1 MVLKSEFFKGVN
13 PWFWWKLDTFQILPF
28 TTKYVKVNCFV
39 LDKIVKRTY
48 LVIFNDKQPILDN
61 EIGDFWKIPK
71 LKFFK
76 VGLPM
81 VLAKNWKTLNS
92 FFMEKNRSKNKLF

>member
-1 MVLKSEFFKGVN
+1 M
-13 PWFWWKLDTFQILPF
+13 
-28 TTKYVKVNCFV
+28 
-39 LDKIVKRTY
+39 
-48 LVIFNDKQPILDN
+48 IFNDKQPILDN

-76 VGLPM
+76 EGLPM
-81 VLAKNWKTLNS
+81 VLAKNWKILNS